1 MAQEAS
7 RAISAIHQN
16 AQNVMSAIAEISR
29 ATTEQSL
36 ASNDIA
42 QHVEQISTMAQQTD
56 QAVQQAI
63 HTTQSISVLAG
74 ELGQQVNRFR
84 T

>member
-1 MAQEAS
+1 
-7 RAISAIHQN
+7 
-16 AQNVMSAIAEISR
+16 
-29 ATTEQSL
+29 L

-42 QHVEQISTMAQQTD
+42 QHVEQISAMAQQTD

-63 HTTQSISVLAG
+63 RTTQSISVLAG